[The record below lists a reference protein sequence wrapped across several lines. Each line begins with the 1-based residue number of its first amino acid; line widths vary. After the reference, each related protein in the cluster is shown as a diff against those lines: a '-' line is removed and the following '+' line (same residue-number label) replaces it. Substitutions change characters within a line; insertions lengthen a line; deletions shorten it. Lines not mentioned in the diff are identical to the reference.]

1 MTGSADPLAACLIV
15 KTTAAHSY
23 LRQQKI
29 MLANR
34 LLPGQPIATNNKKT
48 WSRLT
53 TAVIRLNSSIKQ
65 AGNRSDSILKLLIEK
80 PCYNS

>member
-1 MTGSADPLAACLIV
+1 MTDSAGLLVDCLIV

-34 LLPGQPIATNNKKT
+34 LSTGQPITANNNK
-48 WSRLT
+48 L
-53 TAVIRLNSSIKQ
+53 
-65 AGNRSDSILKLLIEK
+65 GGG
-80 PCYNS
+80 